1 MKLKGRM
8 GQNENFIQTGE
19 FRISGAW
26 KDLAQRGPELGLGYG
41 KIQSQV

>member
-26 KDLAQRGPELGLGYG
+26 KDLGPERP
-41 KIQSQV
+41 